1 MADDNAV
8 LELLPEE
15 GVVERPAVSKS
26 EAQMI
31 DVAATLIQARMR
43 SSIARK
49 VVTKTRV
56 VSGKKKET
64 FTTLEQ
70 MDLFILPDVDL
81 ELAVSYSR
89 DAARKG
95 HAGRFVITGPV
106 DSLVRIRKMVGR
118 SGEIS
123 GVISPKNSVTL
134 PEDVRRSAG
143 IPLAATHFAFISP
156 LADLKGRLE
165 AVNLA
170 QDPWAFACLLGGFAY
185 FDGDS
190 LLAINAISIIPS
202 TAVLHLAGP
211 YRPRPRAGLAME
223 SFGRVAPVTI
233 DGLLEAGF
241 MRFGWSARRKEHRIL
256 SAARTNNRPTLGT
269 IPSSRCPAHTRCAPS
284 LALRFT
290 SFA

>member
-1 MADDNAV
+1 MLPLAPRSRSQHCGLRILQLRSDRFADITLGAGMADDNAV

-15 GVVERPAVSKS
+15 GVVVRPAVSKS

-49 VVTKTRV
+49 AVTRTRV

-106 DSLVRIRKMVGR
+106 DSLARIRKMVGR
-118 SGEIS
+118 SIRQPS
-123 GVISPKNSVTL
+123 WTYQ
-134 PEDVRRSAG
+134 DVECGTRALGLRRCSSAG
-143 IPLAATHFAFISP
+143 TQA
-156 LADLKGRLE
+156 
-165 AVNLA
+165 
-170 QDPWAFACLLGGFAY
+170 
-185 FDGDS
+185 
-190 LLAINAISIIPS
+190 
-202 TAVLHLAGP
+202 LH
-211 YRPRPRAGLAME
+211 
-223 SFGRVAPVTI
+223 
-233 DGLLEAGF
+233 
-241 MRFGWSARRKEHRIL
+241 
-256 SAARTNNRPTLGT
+256 
-269 IPSSRCPAHTRCAPS
+269 
-284 LALRFT
+284 
-290 SFA
+290 